1 MCDNDAVQVWNG
13 SIGGGGV
20 TPAPVTVDMLFTYIQ

>member
-13 SIGGGGV
+13 SIGGGV